1 MFIQGIDVFLKLMKS
16 IMENTV
22 TIQDVMKAHINVT
35 IDKEYYNKLNR
46 YRLGWCN
53 KSNDYTQFLGSNLTG
68 VHVIR
73 FSDYDEDKLFVDLL
87 NVDKTTLETE
97 LHNLKEVKK
106 ERNISSDVYY
116 LTTIYMIYLTSI
128 SRIPQELKN
137 DIIEEH
143 YYLLA
148 YKMMSSLYT
157 HYFKFPVE
165 PSIAKAVYEKLSNHF
180 IIKTEGSWQKVFEY
194 RAKNDILPGGLW
206 YKRLVKFDTNMA
218 IKIANDLQGR
228 LREILKFI
236 YKVLIQVK
244 DANSKISSS
253 SLIESDDES
262 GESIKDNPNRSDTH
276 IAYLTSIF
284 NKTTDFVNDDLIYLI
299 NQFYKNVNVEHLTK
313 TLRYMSENIELNKE
327 KFNVVETILL
337 NTFEYINKKD
347 ITHEYNKHIG
357 VILLYI
363 KGVWSTSSVKDKDI
377 IECKKY
383 LNEVV
388 KRATGIKTQWYIT
401 GIVISIAMYVFA
413 RSVYRNQY

>member
-1 MFIQGIDVFLKLMKS
+1 M
-16 IMENTV
+16 
-22 TIQDVMKAHINVT
+22 TIHDVMKRYINIT
-35 IDKEYYNKLNR
+35 IDKEYYNKLNK

-53 KSNDYTQFLGSNLTG
+53 KSNEYTQFLGSNLTG

-73 FSDYDEDKLFVDLL
+73 FSDYDVDKLFVDIL

-97 LHNLKEVKK
+97 LHNLKEIKK

-128 SRIPQELKN
+128 ARIPQELKN

-157 HYFKFPVE
+157 HYFSYPVE
-165 PSIAKAVYEKLSNHF
+165 PAIAKAVYEKLSNHF

-194 RAKNDILPGGLW
+194 RAKNDILPNGLW
-206 YKRLVKFDTNMA
+206 YKRLAKLDTNMA
-218 IKIANDLQGR
+218 VKIANDLQGR

-253 SLIESDDES
+253 SLIEADDET
-262 GESIKDNPNRSDTH
+262 GESIKDNPNRTDTY
-276 IAYLTSIF
+276 ITYVTSIF
-284 NKTTDFVNDDLIYLI
+284 NRTTDFVNDDLIYLI
-299 NQFYKNVNVEHLTK
+299 SQFSKNINVEHFTK

-337 NTFEYINKKD
+337 NTFDSINKKD
-347 ITHEYNKHIG
+347 INSEYNKHIG
-357 VILLYI
+357 VILLHI
-363 KGVWSTSSVKDKDI
+363 KGIWSTSSVKDHDVNK
-377 IECKKY
+377 CKVY
-383 LNEVV
+383 LNDIV
-388 KRATGIKTQWYIT
+388 KKATGVKTQWYIT
-401 GIVISIAMYVFA
+401 SIVIGIAMYIFA